1 MIIINVASSSAVI
14 LRCALWER
22 TLGTVIGSWSGWDV
36 LILGVN
42 VGIEFK
48 WNTIVVQELLNNV
61 VGSVLL
67 IFLQKTISLKH

>member
-1 MIIINVASSSAVI
+1 MIIINITSSSTVI

-22 TLGTVIGSWSGWDV
+22 SLGTVIGSWSGWNV

-42 VGIEFK
+42 ILVEFK
-48 WNTIVVQELLNNV
+48 WNAIVVQELLNNI

-67 IFLQKTISLKH
+67 IFLQKTIGFQH